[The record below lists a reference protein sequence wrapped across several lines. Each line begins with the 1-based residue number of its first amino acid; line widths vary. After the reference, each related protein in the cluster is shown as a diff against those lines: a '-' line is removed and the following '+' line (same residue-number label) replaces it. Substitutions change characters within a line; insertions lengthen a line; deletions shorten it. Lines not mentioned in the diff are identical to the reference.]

1 MPMPVRAWSPWPWV
15 ITARGTGRQ
24 GSMWKSPG
32 GQYRPSGV
40 CTTRSRAIR
49 ARSAQVDLADLV
61 AIVLLRVDAQ
71 QHLDARNHAVGV
83 HPHLGVLGVEP
94 QQAELGVVLA
104 VIPGSDEPV
113 PQPVHDRPVR
123 INARAAADAGEPGV
137 VLGCKASDR
146 EAAAFAQLLHQHVV
160 GGGED
165 PDWRTAVLAERGH
178 RSGVAGLLAVKATHH

>member
-113 PQPVHDRPVR
+113 PQPVHDRAVGVHPQ
-123 INARAAADAGEPGV
+123 AAADACEQIVALGGETG
-137 VLGCKASDR
+137 DR
-146 EAAAFAQLLHQHVV
+146 TPAALSQLLH
-160 GGGED
+160 
-165 PDWRTAVLAERGH
+165 
-178 RSGVAGLLAVKATHH
+178 